1 MTSGSDSLGRG
12 VGELRIEVD
21 MAVARP
27 PEGDAAIAEP
37 RVDGLSLAAG
47 DSLEIQARRALT
59 GVEAPLTGAA
69 TIDAL
74 PEIAAASPTVTAGES
89 ASIVVKASVAEQRY
103 QLYQLVNGAEPL
115 TEAVAGDGGDLS
127 LETGALEASAEFVV
141 EVSRAAAEGI
151 VVVQRVTVAIEVSA
165 G

>member
-1 MTSGSDSLGRG
+1 MPTTSASAGPRIKASRGR
-12 VGELRIEVD
+12 
-21 MAVARP
+21 
-27 PEGDAAIAEP
+27 
-37 RVDGLSLAAG
+37 
-47 DSLEIQARRALT
+47 
-59 GVEAPLTGAA
+59 
-69 TIDAL
+69 
-74 PEIAAASPTVTAGES
+74 AASPTVTAGES